1 MREKGEKKEKSG
13 RLVDSSERGVERER
27 ESEKKNER
35 SVKRRGRGRR
45 KQDYLLSHFS
55 SFFPFPFFRG
65 RASPVALPFFPPLG
79 ALLCALP
86 SFEPPFPKKTMRGL
100 TSSLARAAALALLS
114 AASLLATANAEQV
127 TSLDRGPWT
136 LSNGQSVSLP
146 VSLPK
151 YALEAMQD
159 AGLVGDPLWR

>member
-1 MREKGEKKEKSG
+1 
-13 RLVDSSERGVERER
+13 
-27 ESEKKNER
+27 
-35 SVKRRGRGRR
+35 
-45 KQDYLLSHFS
+45 
-55 SFFPFPFFRG
+55 
-65 RASPVALPFFPPLG
+65 
-79 ALLCALP
+79 
-86 SFEPPFPKKTMRGL
+86 MRGL